1 MNKKM
6 TTLFRTA
13 GNSKVD
19 DEYEKTSTLS
29 ENARRYLELVRLS
42 LELEKQKEK
51 MYLALNEQEKEE
63 VQNVLSQITEP
74 TIPEYLT
81 VRDVALLL
89 DVTPQMVRRYCAEGK
104 IDAYQR
110 LEGSGKWI
118 IPTAQFLHHPNWSAF
133 LRKRQKVKNQ
143 SINIAEKM
151 LEYLEE
157 EE

>member
-13 GNSKVD
+13 GNSNV

-110 LEGSGKWI
+110 LEGSGKWT
-118 IPTAQFLHHPNWSAF
+118 IPTAQFLHHPNWPAF

>member
-1 MNKKM
+1 MS
-6 TTLFRTA
+6 TLFRTT
-13 GNSKVD
+13 GNSNV

-110 LEGSGKWI
+110 LEGSGKWT
-118 IPTAQFLHHPNWSAF
+118 IPTAQFLHHPSWPAF
-133 LRKRQKVKNQ
+133 LRKRQKIKNQ

-151 LEYLEE
+151 LEYLGEE
-157 EE
+157 E